1 MSSGALVSLRCPDCA
16 KSLGPP
22 EGHPTCPGCARAFA
36 PSDGVWDLLP
46 HAFDPVKTHEDEAH
60 AEIGL
65 PTWQRLFFHK
75 RYWLEWCEKRWLP
88 ELVDGRT
95 RSFLEIRGGS
105 VMRARSP
112 KRARPEPR

>member
-1 MSSGALVSLRCPDCA
+1 MSSGALASLRCPDCA

-22 EGHPTCPGCARAFA
+22 EGRPTCPGCARAFA

-75 RYWLEWCEKRWLP
+75 RYWLEWCENTITNEGP
-88 ELVDGRT
+88 
-95 RSFLEIRGGS
+95 
-105 VMRARSP
+105 
-112 KRARPEPR
+112 PR